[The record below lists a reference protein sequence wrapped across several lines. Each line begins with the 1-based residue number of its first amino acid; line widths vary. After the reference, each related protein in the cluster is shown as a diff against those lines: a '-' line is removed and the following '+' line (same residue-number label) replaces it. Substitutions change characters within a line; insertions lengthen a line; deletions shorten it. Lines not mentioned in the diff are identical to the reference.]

1 MVVVPNK
8 KIILKEAAVEN
19 TNQYLKPTIYGV
31 FGTTLLLTIYL
42 ILMRITTGSLE
53 TAISQFNYYRPWIL
67 TLSLGFGIQLTLY
80 KLLKIRHMNSV
91 KANKMTKV
99 TGTTSTATMVACCAH
114 HAVDVLPILG
124 ASALASFLGA
134 YTKELFAVGI
144 VFNLFGIGF
153 MLKHLKGV
161 GNANI

>member
-1 MVVVPNK
+1 M
-8 KIILKEAAVEN
+8 EN
-19 TNQYLKPTIYGV
+19 TNKLFKLITYFV
-31 FGTTLLLTIYL
+31 FGTTFLLAIYL
-42 ILMRITTGSLE
+42 ILMRITTGSME

-67 TLSLGFGIQLTLY
+67 ALSLGFGMQLALS
-80 KLLKIRHMNSV
+80 KLLQIKHMETMQT
-91 KANKMTKV
+91 NKVSKV
-99 TGTTSTATMVACCAH
+99 TGATSTATMVACCAH

-153 MLKHLKGV
+153 MLKHLYG
-161 GNANI
+161 ANYEKI

>member
-1 MVVVPNK
+1 M
-8 KIILKEAAVEN
+8 EN
-19 TNQYLKPTIYGV
+19 TNQYLKPMIYGV
-31 FGTTLLLTIYL
+31 FGTTLLLAIYL
-42 ILMRITTGSLE
+42 ILMRITTGSLAM
-53 TAISQFNYYRPWIL
+53 AISQFNYYRPWIF
-67 TLSLGFGIQLTLY
+67 TLSTGFGIQLALY
-80 KLLKIRHMNSV
+80 KLLKIRHMNSKGV
-91 KANKMTKV
+91 NKMTKV

-114 HAVDVLPILG
+114 HAVDVLPVLG

-161 GNANI
+161 GNASI